1 MRRFGGPDKE
11 MRSISRADKL
21 CRNNGVGMSE
31 ANDLAIVEAEGPLG
45 PEAHTDLLCAVQ
57 AIFIFFYNILIQ
69 IFYYSVS

>member
-31 ANDLAIVEAEGPLG
+31 ANDLAIAEAEGPLG
-45 PEAHTDLLCAVQ
+45 PVAHTDLLCAVFS
-57 AIFIFFYNILIQ
+57 AYTF
-69 IFYYSVS
+69 S